1 MMNKL
6 EANKILAVILFNGL
20 KEKMENFENSV
31 NCKTY
36 RVSCYYDD
44 DYTVSFIT
52 PHIYVRREGVYVG
65 SITNTKCTLENDN
78 LDNAELIVDALLA
91 VSQVFVGDTEFTVSA
106 DIHNET
112 GDKFMT
118 LDVNTFD
125 VVEKLDSLHDLL
137 ISGITNLNF

>member
-6 EANKILAVILFNGL
+6 EANKVLAVILFNGL
-20 KEKMENFENSV
+20 KEKMEQFEHSV

-44 DYTVSFIT
+44 DYTVTYVT
-52 PHIYVRREGVYVG
+52 PYIYVRHEGNHVG
-65 SITNTKCTLENDN
+65 SITNTKCTLENDD

-91 VSQVFVGDTEFTVSA
+91 VSKVFVDDAEFTVSA
-106 DIHNET
+106 DTHNET
-112 GDKFMT
+112 GDKFMV
-118 LDVNTFD
+118 LDINTFD

-137 ISGITNLNF
+137 IKGITELNF

>member
-6 EANKILAVILFNGL
+6 EANKVLAVILFNGL
-20 KEKMENFENSV
+20 KEKMEQFENSV

-44 DYTVSFIT
+44 DYTVTFIT
-52 PHIYVRREGVYVG
+52 PYIYVRREGVYVG
-65 SITNTKCTLENDN
+65 SISDTKCTLENDN

-91 VSQVFVGDTEFTVSA
+91 VSQVFVGDTEFTVTS
-106 DIHNET
+106 DTHNET
-112 GDKFMT
+112 GDKFMV